1 MPPSRGVKKPKED
14 KSDHR
19 VLANRYRVDKKLG
32 SGNFGTAF
40 LVFDTKANP
49 DKGEEQ
55 WKVLKEIPC
64 SDLAPDETVDAM
76 HEAKLLSKLHHPN
89 IVKFYDSFLDGEF
102 FCIITEYCEG
112 GDLDDKITA
121 WKKAGKKFDQNVIMD
136 WFVQLA
142 LAVQHMHSRRVL
154 HRDLK
159 TRNIF
164 LKKNMIK
171 IGDFGISRVLMGT
184 TDMASTFTGTPYY
197 MSPEVLKHEGYNSK
211 SDVWSIACILYELC
225 ALKHA
230 FEGQSLMGV
239 MYKIVE
245 GKTPEIPSP
254 YDKNIQDILNALLNR
269 DPAKRPSAAEV
280 TKIPF
285 MTRHIEKMKNR
296 MAEYRE
302 QREEDARKLSQETQE
317 IAQVMREKTYYED
330 LQNES
335 LQQRKAVEEMEAE
348 EQEEEDDEM
357 GTIQPGRGPPNPQM
371 VEHDPLKGL
380 TPKEQMLLRKQQK
393 ADQEARKLSMHARS
407 NLAENII
414 RKENLRETMGTKKKP
429 AWQGGRGEASYEVP
443 PWVRDNPQV
452 YMDPAFRGTQP
463 PHAPVIAHYNE
474 AGDPRI
480 EGGEYWE
487 REDMGTV
494 TEVPAKTPSPRYAS
508 HEDRP
513 IKPASSPNPYGDA
526 GANSTL
532 TVRNPDSRP
541 ITPMKK
547 SINLDDPNI
556 AMAAPPGAPPQPTKK
571 QPIKKQPVK
580 KQTSNSKSSGQPAS
594 KPTANNAKPKSAS
607 PKKAAK
613 SSSTSPKKPAAKTKS
628 VPLPVSEDE
637 RRTPTITKVDRRTS
651 MDELRNQM
659 EMLVSEIPEDV
670 DLAETFYSQHEDF
683 ESDSDEPEDVDDY
696 SALMDCMQDALE
708 KTTSDQNATITDDT
722 VGFFS
727 PAVRDKKI
735 QNLRADCEKKFGK
748 ESFKTAYAYLKEARF
763 GDMKE
768 TVDDTMIMRKL
779 REYVKNV
786 SDCFLIDQLL
796 FLEEQA
802 KF

>member
-19 VLANRYRVDKKLG
+19 VLANRYRVEKKLG

-40 LVFDTKANP
+40 LVFDMKANP

-55 WKVLKEIPC
+55 WKVLKEISC
-64 SDLAPDETVDAM
+64 GDLAPDETVDAM
-76 HEAKLLSKLHHPN
+76 HEAKLLSKLQHPN

-136 WFVQLA
+136 WFVQLS
-142 LAVQHMHSRRVL
+142 LAVQHMHKRRVL

-225 ALKHA
+225 ALQHA

-245 GKTPEIPSP
+245 GKTPEIPNK
-254 YDKNIQDILNALLNR
+254 YDKNIQEILNVMLNR

-280 TKIPF
+280 TKIAF
-285 MTRHIEKMKNR
+285 VTRHIEKMKNR
-296 MAEYRE
+296 LAEYRD
-302 QREEDARKLSQETQE
+302 QQEEDAKKLSQDTQE
-317 IAQVMREKTYYED
+317 LAQMYREKTHYED

-335 LQQRKAVEEMEAE
+335 MRQRQ
-348 EQEEEDDEM
+348 QEEEVGEYE
-357 GTIQPGRGPPNPQM
+357 GETTYPPPQQGQK
-371 VEHDPLKGL
+371 DPLQGL
-380 TPKEQMLLRKQQK
+380 TPKEKMLLRKQQK
-393 ADQEARKLSMHARS
+393 ADQEARKLSLHARN
-407 NLAENII
+407 NLQENLI
-414 RKENLRETMGTKKKP
+414 RKDILRETLGTQKRP
-429 AWQGGRGEASYEVP
+429 AWQGGRGEPMP

-452 YMDPAFRGTQP
+452 YMDPAFRGSMLPQ
-463 PHAPVIAHYNE
+463 APNISVYYEDGTPAY
-474 AGDPRI
+474 AGE
-480 EGGEYWE
+480 EGYWE
-487 REDMGTV
+487 REEIGTV
-494 TEVPAKTPSPRYAS
+494 KEAPARTPSPRYS
-508 HEDRP
+508 SSDDRP
-513 IKPASSPNPYGDA
+513 IKPASSPNPYA
-526 GANSTL
+526 GAGKSTL
-532 TVRNPDSRP
+532 TPSSDNRP
-541 ITPMKK
+541 ITPLKK
-547 SINLDDPNI
+547 SINLDDPDI
-556 AMAAPPGAPPQPTKK
+556 ANATPPGVPQISNKKAPA
-571 QPIKKQPVK
+571 KKQPVK
-580 KQTSNSKSSGQPAS
+580 KQPVSKQNSNPKSSKAETTPSS
-594 KPTANNAKPKSAS
+594 KAATNGKPKSAS
-607 PKKAAK
+607 PKKATTP
-613 SSSTSPKKPAAKTKS
+613 SSPQKKAAMTRSLPPA
-628 VPLPVSEDE
+628 EEE
-637 RRTPTITKVDRRTS
+637 RRTPTIKKMERMTS
-651 MDELRNQM
+651 MDEMRNQLQM
-659 EMLVSEIPEDV
+659 IAAEIPDDV
-670 DLAETFYSQHEDF
+670 DAAETFYSQHEDF
-683 ESDSDEPEDVDDY
+683 ESDSGSEPEDGQDDY
-696 SALMDCMQDALE
+696 SALMDCMQDALD

-727 PAVRDKKI
+727 PSVRAKKI
-735 QNLRADCEKKFGK
+735 QNLRTECEKKFGK
-748 ESFKTAYAYLKEARF
+748 ESFKTAYAFLKEARF
-763 GDMKE
+763 GDMKD
-768 TVDDTMIMRKL
+768 TMDDTMIMRKL
-779 REYVKNV
+779 RDYVKNV

-802 KF
+802 KVSSAY